1 MPGVGSVGFWGWCAF
16 AGSTDGGLSGSSAE
30 CTLTEYFL
38 SNGVTGGALFH
49 EQISGTAWDME
60 APIVPA
66 PFPLPPGFPPNDF
79 FIPAGTVTL
88 TGPTIAGIIAS
99 GPPPPGSGCTATGST
114 AYAFSVGGPLILPA
128 SSAIMIAPI
137 APHLSFAN
145 AVVFDP
151 HQSIRLEVQDE
162 PARLSLD
169 GQEEHALRAGDRIE
183 VRRADAVARLV
194 RPESAR
200 PFLSLLRQKILKEPG
215 TS

>member
-1 MPGVGSVGFWGWCAF
+1 MYGLALLMVLSMAIVAAPHARAAYGTANWQVAFSGNFNMPGVGSVGFWGWCAF

-114 AYAFSVGGPLILPA
+114 ATC
-128 SSAIMIAPI
+128 PI
-137 APHLSFAN
+137 
-145 AVVFDP
+145 
-151 HQSIRLEVQDE
+151 
-162 PARLSLD
+162 
-169 GQEEHALRAGDRIE
+169 
-183 VRRADAVARLV
+183 
-194 RPESAR
+194 
-200 PFLSLLRQKILKEPG
+200 PFLEFVGLYSPDTGIPAGPG
-215 TS
+215 HFSMKSIFEFLGLPVPPGSQTNIKVTELSA